1 MLKSW
6 ESFENFATNEAEG
19 HNYSKV
25 GISGNVPPNDTRFVV
40 LRCEKYSYQRLS
52 QMALEFGSTIK
63 KNRATLF
70 LIDSKGQKAHFMYSF
85 FVSLHSCVAK
95 SICPISKL

>member
-25 GISGNVPPNDTRFVV
+25 GITGNVPPNDTSFVV
-40 LRCEKYSYQRLS
+40 LGCEKYSYVSKTEPNGLR
-52 QMALEFGSTIK
+52 IWIHHK
-63 KNRATLF
+63 KEKSDS
-70 LIDSKGQKAHFMYSF
+70 IDSKGQKAHFMYSF